1 MSQKTLVEYEKA
13 VFTTDNLK
21 EPASE
26 QSDSIEDE
34 KDVNLNLSFLSP
46 STWLSAQFS
55 VFLFLC

>member
-46 STWLSAQFS
+46 ST
-55 VFLFLC
+55 